1 MRERGEMRE
10 AKAPL
15 IAEAAEHI
23 SHSHGSGS
31 SGTGSHTSGGGG
43 GWRGS
48 RQYQRRSDA
57 LAYGDRYQKAAAL
70 VDLAEDGVGIPE
82 DVLNDTRFERAM
94 RFYFVYLRLDWLWS
108 LNLFAL
114 ILLNFLEVSYENG
127 THLLHCTGK
136 RLKSCKSHY
145 GHVLSCF
152 FCISEAYLVPGI
164 FSTCL

>member
-1 MRERGEMRE
+1 MVEDPHPFLIYWE
-10 AKAPL
+10 L
-15 IAEAAEHI
+15 IAMV
-23 SHSHGSGS
+23 
-31 SGTGSHTSGGGG
+31 
-43 GWRGS
+43 W
-48 RQYQRRSDA
+48 Q
-57 LAYGDRYQKAAAL
+57 
-70 VDLAEDGVGIPE
+70 AEDGVGIPE

-152 FCISEAYLVPGI
+152 FCISEASLVPGI
-164 FSTCL
+164 FSTCLWSKGSLLSGAVAILEQNWISHIWGKALSIRVVFLCSLKTLIAENFKNYSR